1 MRLPLAVCAA
11 IDSVLGGKMAWN
23 EPGGGNQG
31 DKDPWGNRNDEGP
44 PDLDEAFR
52 KLQNN
57 LSQMFGGS
65 GGAGSG
71 GGSSQPLNMNLIGL
85 AFLVL
90 ALIYGVMGVYT
101 VDQQERGVVLRFGE
115 KLDEVVLPGLH
126 WNPPFIDQVLIEN
139 VTRVRSR
146 PHDSEMLTEDENIVK
161 VKMTVQY
168 VIDDIIAYKLNVRD
182 PDKSLYQATESA
194 LRHVVGSTEMHDIL
208 TEGRAALA
216 QSVKSRIQTYMND
229 YGTGIRVTQVAVDET
244 APPDAVRAAF
254 DDVIKARED
263 EVRLRNEADAYANQI
278 VPEARGQ
285 AQRLLEEA
293 EAYKERV
300 IAQSRG
306 EAERFNKLYAEYKLA
321 PEVTKSRMYI
331 DTLEAVMS
339 NSTKVMI
346 DVDGGNNLMYLPL
359 DKIMERSQAD
369 AANYRPETSS
379 GPSYNTTEPA
389 RNNRRERR

>member
-1 MRLPLAVCAA
+1 
-11 IDSVLGGKMAWN
+11 MAWN
-23 EPGGGNQG
+23 EPGGGNRG
-31 DKDPWGNRNDEGP
+31 NKDPWGNRDDEGP

-52 KLQNN
+52 KLQAN
-57 LSQMFGGS
+57 LSRMFGGS
-65 GGAGSG
+65 RTGSG
-71 GGSSQPLNMNLIGL
+71 GGGSAGGQGLNTSLIGL
-85 AFLVL
+85 AGVVL
-90 ALIYGVMGVYT
+90 LLIYLVMGVYT

-115 KLDEVVLPGLH
+115 ALETIVLPGLH
-126 WNPPFIDQVLIEN
+126 WNPPLIDQVMIEN

-168 VIDDIIAYKLNVRD
+168 VISDIKAYVLQVRE

-194 LRHVVGSTEMHDIL
+194 LRHVVGSTEMHEVL
-208 TEGRAALA
+208 TEGRALLG
-216 QSVKSRIQTYMND
+216 QEVRERIQTYMNN
-229 YGTGIRVTQVAVDET
+229 YGTGIQVTQVNIDET

-278 VPEARGQ
+278 VPEARGN

-293 EAYKERV
+293 QAYKERV

-306 EAERFNKLYAEYKLA
+306 EAERFNKLYTEYKLA
-321 PEVTKSRMYI
+321 PEVTKARMYI
-331 DTLEAVMS
+331 DTIESVMS

-346 DVDGGNNLMYLPL
+346 DVEGGNNLLYLPL
-359 DKIMERSQAD
+359 DKIMQQTQSGSSGYQ
-369 AANYRPETSS
+369 PETST
-379 GPSYNTTEPA
+379 GPSYGTTSDT
-389 RNNRRERR
+389 RSSRRERR

>member
-1 MRLPLAVCAA
+1 
-11 IDSVLGGKMAWN
+11 MAWN

-57 LSQMFGGS
+57 LSQMFGGK
-65 GGAGSG
+65 GGSGSG
-71 GGSSQPLNMNLIGL
+71 GGSGQPLNMNLIGL

-101 VDQQERGVVLRFGE
+101 VDQQERGVVLRFG
-115 KLDEVVLPGLH
+115 KKVDEVVMPGLH
-126 WNPPFIDQVLIEN
+126 WNPPLIDEVLKEN

-168 VIDDIIAYKLNVRD
+168 IIDDVIAYKLNVRD

-216 QSVKSRIQTYMND
+216 RDVKERVQSYMDD

-263 EVRLRNEADAYANQI
+263 EVRLRNEADAFANQI
-278 VPEARGQ
+278 VPEARGD

-293 EAYKERV
+293 QAYKERV

-306 EAERFNKLYAEYKLA
+306 EASRFNALYAEYKLA

-331 DTLEAVMS
+331 DTLESVMS

-346 DVDGGNNLMYLPL
+346 DVDGGNNLLYLPL
-359 DKIMERSQAD
+359 DKIMEQSQGSS
-369 AANYRPETSS
+369 ANYGKDS
-379 GPSYNTTEPA
+379 GAGAPSYNTSEPT
-389 RNNRRERR
+389 RNTRRERR

>member
-1 MRLPLAVCAA
+1 
-11 IDSVLGGKMAWN
+11 MAWN
-23 EPGGGNQG
+23 EPGGGG

-52 KLQNN
+52 KLQQN

-65 GGAGSG
+65 RQGSQG
-71 GGSSQPLNMNLIGL
+71 GGGGQAMNFNLLGIVGVILIL
-85 AFLVL
+85 AYF
-90 ALIYGVMGVYT
+90 ALGVYQ

-115 KLDEVVLPGLH
+115 ALEEIVLPGLH
-126 WNPPFIDQVLIEN
+126 WNPPLIDQVIIEN

-161 VKMTVQY
+161 VRMTVQY
-168 VIDDIIAYKLNVRD
+168 IISDIKAYALNVLE

-194 LRHVVGSTEMHDIL
+194 LRHVVGSTEMHEVL
-208 TEGRAALA
+208 TEGRAEMGLE
-216 QSVKSRIQTYMND
+216 VKERIQRYMDN
-229 YGTGIRVTQVAVDET
+229 YGTGIQVSQVNVDET

-285 AQRLLEEA
+285 AQRQLEEA
-293 EAYKERV
+293 QAYKERV

-306 EAERFNKLYAEYKLA
+306 EAERFNKLYKEYELA
-321 PEVTKSRMYI
+321 PEVTKARMYI
-331 DTLEAVMS
+331 DTIESVMS

-346 DVDGGNNLMYLPL
+346 DVEGGNNLLYLPL
-359 DKIMERSQAD
+359 DKIMEQTQSGQS
-369 AANYRPETSS
+369 NFKPENSS
-379 GPSYNTTEPA
+379 GPNYSNNAEPRA
-389 RNNRRERR
+389 RRERR

>member
-1 MRLPLAVCAA
+1 
-11 IDSVLGGKMAWN
+11 MAWN
-23 EPGGGNQG
+23 EPGGGNRG
-31 DKDPWGNRNDEGP
+31 DKDPWGNRDNEGP

-52 KLQNN
+52 KLQQN
-57 LSQMFGGS
+57 LSQMFGG
-65 GGAGSG
+65 G
-71 GGSSQPLNMNLIGL
+71 GGSATGGGGARQPLNTTLLGL
-85 AFLVL
+85 AGAVL
-90 ALIYGVMGVYT
+90 LIIYLVMGVYT

-115 KLDEVVLPGLH
+115 ALDEIVLPGLH
-126 WNPPFIDQVLIEN
+126 WNPPLIDQVLIEN

-168 VIDDIIAYKLNVRD
+168 VIDDIKNYVLNVRE

-194 LRHVVGSTEMHDIL
+194 LRHVVGSTEMHEVL
-208 TEGRAALA
+208 TEGRAEMGFE
-216 QSVKSRIQTYMND
+216 VRERIHTYMQN
-229 YGTGIRVTQVAVDET
+229 YGTGIRVTQVNIDES

-278 VPEARGQ
+278 VPEARGD

-293 EAYKERV
+293 QAYKERV

-321 PEVTKSRMYI
+321 PEVTKTRMYI
-331 DTLEAVMS
+331 DTIESVMS

-346 DVDGGNNLMYLPL
+346 DVDGGNNLLYLPL
-359 DKIMERSQAD
+359 DKIMEQSQNRGSLSPEANNAPAYSTNSDNRS
-369 AANYRPETSS
+369 
-379 GPSYNTTEPA
+379 
-389 RNNRRERR
+389 RRERRQ

>member
-1 MRLPLAVCAA
+1 
-11 IDSVLGGKMAWN
+11 MAWN
-23 EPGGGNQG
+23 EPGGGNRG
-31 DKDPWGNRNDEGP
+31 DKDPWGNRDDEGP

-52 KLQNN
+52 KLQQN
-57 LSQMFGGS
+57 LSQMFGGGGGNGSS
-65 GGAGSG
+65 GGSASG
-71 GGSSQPLNMNLIGL
+71 GINTVLVGL
-85 AFLVL
+85 VAL
-90 ALIYGVMGVYT
+90 AALLIYFVMGVYT
-101 VDQQERGVVLRFGE
+101 VDQQERGVVLRFGKAQE
-115 KLDEVVLPGLH
+115 QIVLPGLH
-126 WNPPFIDQVLIEN
+126 WNPPLIDRVLIEN

-146 PHDSEMLTEDENIVK
+146 PHQSEMLTEDENIVK

-168 VIDDIIAYKLNVRD
+168 VISDILAYVIQVRE

-194 LRHVVGSTEMHDIL
+194 LRHVVGSTEMHEVL

-216 QSVKSRIQTYMND
+216 LEVRERIQTYMNN
-229 YGTGIRVTQVAVDET
+229 YGTGIQVTQVNIDET

-278 VPEARGQ
+278 VPEARGN

-293 EAYKERV
+293 EAYKARV

-306 EAERFNKLYAEYKLA
+306 EAERFNKLYAEYALA

-331 DTLEAVMS
+331 DTLESVMS

-346 DVDGGNNLMYLPL
+346 DVDGGNNLLYLPL
-359 DKIMERSQAD
+359 DKIMEQSQG
-369 AANYRPETSS
+369 N
-379 GPSYNTTEPA
+379 
-389 RNNRRERR
+389 RNNSQSDQGSRGNYSDSPDQRVRRERRQ